1 MVTHAVEDYLTMIY
15 KLAYE
20 GGEPT
25 TTSIADNMG
34 VSKASVTDMFKKMA
48 KSKLIIHEPYKGVK
62 LTRAGE
68 KVALEV
74 IRHHRLVELYLKEAM
89 GVSWDKVHDEAD
101 KWEHILSEDIEDR
114 IVEMLG
120 NPTHDPH
127 GAPIPTKDGHI
138 QDEKFTPLSDAREGE
153 KLLVRLVEDS
163 DPEKLRYLAE
173 KGIYPQT
180 VIEVKEVQPFEGPL
194 TLDVEG
200 SPQIIGHEVSRIVF
214 VSKMD

>member
-15 KLAYE
+15 KLSYE

-25 TTSIADNMG
+25 TTSIADKMG
-34 VSKASVTDMFKKMA
+34 VSKASVTDMCKKMA
-48 KSKLIIHEPYKGVK
+48 KSSLIKHKPYKGVS
-62 LTRAGE
+62 LTKAGE
-68 KVALEV
+68 KIALEV

-89 GVSWDKVHDEAD
+89 GVSWDKVHDEAH

-127 GAPIPTKDGHI
+127 GAPIPTKDGHV

-153 KLLVRLVEDS
+153 KLLVRVVEDS

-214 VSKMD
+214 VSQIV

>member
-15 KLAYE
+15 KLSYE

-62 LTRAGE
+62 LTRSGE

-138 QDEKFTPLSDAREGE
+138 QDEKLTPLSDAQVGE

-200 SPQIIGHEVSRIVF
+200 SRQIIGHEVSRIVF
-214 VSKMD
+214 VSQMA

>member
-15 KLAYE
+15 KLSYE

-62 LTRAGE
+62 LTRSGE

-138 QDEKFTPLSDAREGE
+138 QDEKFTPLSDAQVGE
-153 KLLVRLVEDS
+153 KLLVLLVEDS

-214 VSKMD
+214 VSKKD

>member
-15 KLAYE
+15 KLSYE

-62 LTRAGE
+62 LTRSGK

-138 QDEKFTPLSDAREGE
+138 QDEKLTPLSDAQVGE

-200 SPQIIGHEVSRIVF
+200 SRQIIGHEVSRIVF
-214 VSKMD
+214 VSQMA

>member
-62 LTRAGE
+62 LTRSGE

-127 GAPIPTKDGHI
+127 GAPIPTKDGHV
-138 QDEKFTPLSDAREGE
+138 QDEKLTPLSDAREGE

-163 DPEKLRYLAE
+163 DPEKLRYLAD
-173 KGIYPQT
+173 KGIFPQT

-200 SPQIIGHEVSRIVF
+200 SPQVIGYEVSRIVF
-214 VSKMD
+214 VSQIV

>member
-15 KLAYE
+15 KLSYE
-20 GGEPT
+20 GGEAT
-25 TTSIADNMG
+25 TTSVADNMG

-62 LTRAGE
+62 LTRSGE

-127 GAPIPTKDGHI
+127 GAPIPTKDGHV
-138 QDEKFTPLSDAREGE
+138 QNEKFTPLSEAQEGE

-200 SPQIIGHEVSRIVF
+200 SPQVIGYEVSRIVF
-214 VSKMD
+214 VSQIV